1 MIISV
6 FVEGFPTTQPGYS
19 CGVLKN
25 GVGSE
30 WSNKP
35 CSEKHGY
42 ICQKGHSVA
51 TIPPGR
57 LSNHFYSIKQAAI
70 LKPQCQEWCCSR
82 RNKHIA

>member
-25 GVGSE
+25 GIGSE
-30 WSNKP
+30 WSNEP

-42 ICQKGHSVA
+42 ICQKGHSVP

-57 LSNHFYSIKQAAI
+57 LSNHCFIPHSKQQFSNRSVKNGAVHAKTNI
-70 LKPQCQEWCCSR
+70 
-82 RNKHIA
+82 